1 MRATDGERPN
11 ARRADA
17 ALGARFVVVG
27 SSGAG
32 KTAFARRLAASIGVP
47 HVELDALHFAED
59 WAEVP
64 DEVFAERARDATAS
78 DGWVLDGNYA
88 GVMQGLTWPRA
99 QAIVWLDYPFRT
111 CAWRLLRRTVARSWR
126 GEELWQGNRESW
138 RMSFA
143 SRDSILLWLLRT
155 FRRRRRDYEAAMS
168 DPAHAHLEF
177 VRLRSPGDAERWL
190 ESVIPTRRSA
200 GV

>member
-1 MRATDGERPN
+1 MRATDGEGPN
-11 ARRADA
+11 ARGADA
-17 ALGARFVVVG
+17 ARGTRFVVVG

-32 KTAFARRLAASIGVP
+32 KTAFARRLAACIGVP

-59 WAEVP
+59 WAEAP
-64 DEVFAERARDATAS
+64 DEVFAERAHAATAS
-78 DGWVLDGNYA
+78 DGWVLDGNYR

-126 GEELWQGNRESW
+126 REELWHGNRESW

-143 SRDSILLWLLRT
+143 SRDSILLWLLRS
-155 FRRRRRDYEAAMS
+155 FRRRRREFEATMR

-177 VRLRSPGDAERWL
+177 VRLPSPRATEQWLAGAGPGGERS
-190 ESVIPTRRSA
+190 SS
-200 GV
+200 